1 MQEWQNQILER
12 EGFNKNETTKN
23 TNKMKAMTITFYQ
36 NKTTGK
42 YISKL
47 RKGNEVI
54 QTKEYDTYERARLS
68 YIAWQADGHIPSY

>member
-1 MQEWQNQILER
+1 MFTPSQRSE
-12 EGFNKNETTKN
+12 TKN
-23 TNKMKAMTITFYQ
+23 TTIMKAMTITFYQ

>member
-1 MQEWQNQILER
+1 
-12 EGFNKNETTKN
+12 
-23 TNKMKAMTITFYQ
+23 MKTMTITFYQ

-54 QTKEYDTYERARLS
+54 QEKEYDTYERARLS

>member
-1 MQEWQNQILER
+1 
-12 EGFNKNETTKN
+12 
-23 TNKMKAMTITFYQ
+23 MKIQPITITFYQ

-47 RKGNEVI
+47 RKGDEVI

-68 YIAWQADGHIPSY
+68 YIASQADGHIPSY

>member
-1 MQEWQNQILER
+1 
-12 EGFNKNETTKN
+12 
-23 TNKMKAMTITFYQ
+23 MKAMTITFYQ

-54 QTKEYDTYERARLS
+54 EEREYDTYQKAYLS
-68 YIAWQADGHIPSY
+68 HLAFQADGHIPSY